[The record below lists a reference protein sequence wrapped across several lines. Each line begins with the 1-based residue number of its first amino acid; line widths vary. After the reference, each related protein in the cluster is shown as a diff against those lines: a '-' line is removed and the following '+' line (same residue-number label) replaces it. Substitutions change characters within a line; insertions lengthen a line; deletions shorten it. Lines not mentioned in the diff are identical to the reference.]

1 MLRSPNT
8 NTMKRLLL
16 LLFCVANITFAQK
29 ELTHEVYFDTDKYDV
44 PLTEENRL
52 LLFIESLDGVAI
64 EKVSIY
70 GFTDDRGSDNYNLTL
85 SQNRAVAI
93 KEVFG
98 GYGINNDLITNVDGK
113 GEILLKVIAK
123 DNLHK
128 IRGLNRKV
136 EIIVSPKTEEG
147 PKETVKDTITVTST
161 KQKTTNDIITG
172 SINVGDKI
180 RLDKLYFKTGY
191 SVITKQSKPVLLEI
205 AEIMLKHD
213 NLYFTIQGHVCCTKM
228 SRDAVDKK
236 TKKRNLSLAR
246 AKFIYDYLAKRG
258 VSKRRMKYVGLRRK
272 FPLGGKP
279 EEDRRVEILVT
290 YVGKN
295 IVKRD

>member
-1 MLRSPNT
+1 
-8 NTMKRLLL
+8 MKRLLL
-16 LLFCVANITFAQK
+16 LLFCVANFAFAQN

-52 LLFIESLDGVAI
+52 LLFIESLDDVAI
-64 EKVSIY
+64 DKVSIY

-93 KEVFG
+93 KEVFSG
-98 GYGINNDLITNVDGK
+98 FGINDDLITNVDGK
-113 GEILLKVIAK
+113 GEVLLKVISK
-123 DNLHK
+123 ENLHK

-136 EIIVSPKTEEG
+136 EIIVSPKSKEK
-147 PKETVKDTITVTST
+147 PKEVKKDSVVVSKNK
-161 KQKTTNDIITG
+161 KQKTTEDITSGTID
-172 SINVGDKI
+172 VGDKI

-191 SVITKQSKPVLLEI
+191 SVITKESKPVLLEI
-205 AEIMLKHD
+205 ANSLLKYD
-213 NLYFTIQGHVCCTKM
+213 NIYFTIQGHVCCTKM

-236 TKKRNLSLAR
+236 TKKRNLSVAR
-246 AKFIYDYLAKRG
+246 AKFIYNYLAKRG
-258 VSKRRMKYVGLRRK
+258 IDKRRMKYVGLRRK
-272 FPLGGKP
+272 FPLGGTP

-290 YVGKN
+290 YIGKN